1 MTTPFKRPFSPTVKL
16 IFFSVLLGLSLIAY
30 VIVNNKIENGQ
41 MAEPVAD
48 FVDLSTCD
56 YSELGDDK
64 ISLTV
69 PGEYAAGAT
78 DDSLSETASDLGYE
92 SITLNDNGSVTYVM
106 TKAQHKEML
115 DNLRSGINQTF
126 DKMIGSADYNKITSI
141 EANDDFTYIK
151 VNLSS
156 KNADYKNSMSMIQ
169 FKTYFLLY
177 NAFNG
182 TPDAKLSVEY
192 FNKDGELVL
201 KMGSDDL

>member
-1 MTTPFKRPFSPTVKL
+1 
-16 IFFSVLLGLSLIAY
+16 
-30 VIVNNKIENGQ
+30 
-41 MAEPVAD
+41 
-48 FVDLSTCD
+48 
-56 YSELGDDK
+56 
-64 ISLTV
+64 
-69 PGEYAAGAT
+69 
-78 DDSLSETASDLGYE
+78 
-92 SITLNDNGSVTYVM
+92 
-106 TKAQHKEML
+106 ML

-151 VNLSS
+151 VDLSS